1 MIFGKRNFRREF
13 ETDVAVEGDLIT
25 FAVAYRFL
33 FGFGRCSIFLYLI
46 RKVDIARNFIF
57 FER

>member
-1 MIFGKRNFRREF
+1 MIFGKRNFRREP

-33 FGFGRCSIFLYLI
+33 FGFGRRSIFLYLI